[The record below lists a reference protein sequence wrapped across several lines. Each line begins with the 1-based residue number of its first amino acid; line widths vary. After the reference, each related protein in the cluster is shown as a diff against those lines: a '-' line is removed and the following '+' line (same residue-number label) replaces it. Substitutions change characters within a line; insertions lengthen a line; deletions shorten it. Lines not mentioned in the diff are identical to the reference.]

1 MNLRHEL
8 PILLSETRREYILV
22 VLLLFFITA
31 CSGPVVRPPVIDHGI
46 KPVWVPKYHR
56 VKRGDTLYSIAW
68 QYGRDIAQIA
78 RWNNIKAPYTIYV
91 DQKLLLQPGTA
102 AVITSKNKR
111 ESSNK
116 QVSNKAVT
124 KNKIRYTKPKTSA
137 HDLSKNKNINKK
149 AVKNNEFNHVGK
161 VRWQWPV
168 AGRLLRKFNKKTSG
182 KKGIAIA
189 GQSGTVIQAAAAGKV
204 VYSGSGLV
212 GYGRLIIIMH
222 SKTYLSAYA
231 HNSKLLVGE
240 GDLIKAG
247 QEIALMGHSGTQ
259 RTMLHFEIRR
269 NGKPVDPLRYL
280 PRR

>member
-1 MNLRHEL
+1 MNWL
-8 PILLSETRREYILV
+8 P
-22 VLLLFFITA
+22 VLLLFLITA
-31 CSGPVVRPPVIDHGI
+31 CSAPVVRPPVVDHGI
-46 KPVWVPKYHR
+46 KPLWVPKYHR
-56 VKRGDTLYSIAW
+56 VKKGDTLYSIAW
-68 QYGRDIAQIA
+68 QHGRDIAQIA

-91 DQKLLLQPGTA
+91 NQKLLLQAGKTRVTIATA
-102 AVITSKNKR
+102 
-111 ESSNK
+111 SNK
-116 QVSNKAVT
+116 QASNKAVI
-124 KNKIRYTKPKTSA
+124 KNKPAAKSKVTYIKPSNHA
-137 HDLSKNKNINKK
+137 LSNNKNTNKK
-149 AVKNNEFNHVGK
+149 RIKNNEFNHVGK
-161 VRWQWPV
+161 IRWQWPV
-168 AGRLLRKFNKKTSG
+168 EGRLLRKFNKKTSG

-231 HNSKLLVGE
+231 HNSRLLVGE

-247 QEIALMGHSGTQ
+247 QRIALMGNSGTQ

>member
-1 MNLRHEL
+1 M
-8 PILLSETRREYILV
+8 TLV
-22 VLLLFFITA
+22 IPVLLLLFMTA
-31 CSGPVVRPPVIDHGI
+31 CSGPAVRPPVIDHGT
-46 KPVWVPKYHR
+46 KPAWVPEYHQ
-56 VKRGDTLYSIAW
+56 VKRGETLYSIAW
-68 QYGRDIAQIA
+68 QHGRDIAQIA
-78 RWNNIKAPYTIYV
+78 RWNNIKPPYTIYV
-91 DQKLLLQPGTA
+91 NQKLLLQQGKAP
-102 AVITSKNKR
+102 ITILKNTPVLKNKR
-111 ESSNK
+111 VSSD
-116 QVSNKAVT
+116 
-124 KNKIRYTKPKTSA
+124 KPAS
-137 HDLSKNKNINKK
+137 KK
-149 AVKNNEFNHVGK
+149 AVVRKKVRYSKAKIDKKPTKNNEFNHVGK

-168 AGRLLRKFNKKTSG
+168 EGRLLRKFNKKTSG

-189 GQSGTVIQAAAAGKV
+189 GKSGTVIQAAAAGKV

-231 HNSKLLVGE
+231 HNSQLLVAE

-247 QEIALMGHSGTQ
+247 QRIALMGNSGTQ